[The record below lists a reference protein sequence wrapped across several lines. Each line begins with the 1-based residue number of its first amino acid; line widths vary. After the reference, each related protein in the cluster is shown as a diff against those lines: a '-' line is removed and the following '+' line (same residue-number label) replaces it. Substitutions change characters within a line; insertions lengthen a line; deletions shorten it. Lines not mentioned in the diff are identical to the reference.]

1 MEEELNKATLKIKD
15 FQKENLKNRKKL
27 DKLEDLEKEKK
38 RLERVVAELN
48 KAKDAEIEFLVT
60 SLYDLREE
68 NIKMFELLKEG
79 KSLKKKE
86 NK

>member
-1 MEEELNKATLKIKD
+1 MNKATLKIKE
-15 FQKENLKNRKKL
+15 FQKESLKNRKRL

-79 KSLKKKE
+79 KFLKKKE

>member
-1 MEEELNKATLKIKD
+1 MNKATLKIKE
-15 FQKENLKNRKKL
+15 FQKESLKNRKRL

-79 KSLKKKE
+79 KFLKKKE
-86 NK
+86 SK

>member
-1 MEEELNKATLKIKD
+1 MNKATLKIKE
-15 FQKENLKNRKKL
+15 FQKESLKNRKRL

-48 KAKDAEIEFLVT
+48 KAKDAEIELLVT

-79 KSLKKKE
+79 KFLKKKE

>member
-1 MEEELNKATLKIKD
+1 MNKATLKIKD